1 MLTPRGPW
9 KRLLGGHSAG
19 VHKGLLFGKHQ
30 ETPHSLHS
38 YAVSTAA
45 SLWGWVTATCHPLR
59 VALNLMYKPQTP
71 PRPGA
76 RGYTRAHTQ
85 LPDALEDTI
94 LGTVTKQQLGYPY
107 SLCSL
112 SEAPGPHQP
121 PAPP

>member
-1 MLTPRGPW
+1 MVLTPGGPW
-9 KRLLGGHSAG
+9 KRLSGGHSAG
-19 VHKGLLFGKHQ
+19 VHKGPLFGKHQ

-45 SLWGWVTATCHPLR
+45 SLWGVGHSHVPPTEGGSESY
-59 VALNLMYKPQTP
+59 VQTSDP
-71 PRPGA
+71 TTPWCPGL
-76 RGYTRAHTQ
+76 RAHTQ
-85 LPDALEDTI
+85 LPDALEDAI

-112 SEAPGPHQP
+112 LEAPGPHQP